1 MRASIIS
8 ILIPCYNQQ
17 KHLDKCLSSL
27 YQQTYKNLEIIIVND
42 GSTDLSEQI
51 IDTYVEKTK
60 SSPTIKIIKI
70 NQENKG
76 VGAAVNTGIKYIT
89 GDFFCWQDSDD
100 YYEINALEKLKIY
113 LDENPEKDLVR
124 GEVAFRHEEN
134 VNSIAYIG
142 KSKQPNSTNI
152 FLNALFHK
160 DIYCYQGCF
169 MVRSSFFL
177 NCIKNKEI
185 YPSRKGQNWQLLL
198 PISYYGK
205 CGYINTV
212 VFNYIIRKNSLSH
225 TIYTTKAKSHI
236 YREYITIINN
246 TLNTIDMPC
255 SYRIWLMARI
265 YVKYTRKQ
273 VSLFFKYL
281 TKRYH

>member
-1 MRASIIS
+1 MKETIIS

-236 YREYITIINN
+236 YSEYITIINN
-246 TLNTIDMPC
+246 TLNTIAMPC